1 MNNSEI
7 FSCAQMID
15 YVNKIGILPLLNL
28 GIPGW
33 SADDAVSDDCRYA
46 VLPDGSWEWPLW
58 QWKGEIIKS
67 SGCAYGKFINKKA
80 VFISRE
86 WWPHFCNWRR
96 SIAPALEE
104 DSIEYMILETLHDGG
119 SMITRDLR
127 RECGFT
133 GKGMRGKFD
142 SYVSRLQ
149 MECRIVTED
158 FVFPR
163 DRNDKPYGWGWS
175 LLSTPEQLF
184 GKEACHTECKPQQ
197 SLELL
202 TAHLKKILPSTDD
215 KTIERLLG
223 KKK

>member
-1 MNNSEI
+1 MV
-7 FSCAQMID
+7 AA
-15 YVNKIGILPLLNL
+15 LLQL
-28 GIPGW
+28 AAKHCTG
-33 SADDAVSDDCRYA
+33 
-46 VLPDGSWEWPLW
+46 
-58 QWKGEIIKS
+58 
-67 SGCAYGKFINKKA
+67 
-80 VFISRE
+80 
-86 WWPHFCNWRR
+86 
-96 SIAPALEE
+96 LEE

-197 SLELL
+197 SLEPADG
-202 TAHLKKILPSTDD
+202 TP
-215 KTIERLLG
+215 
-223 KKK
+223 